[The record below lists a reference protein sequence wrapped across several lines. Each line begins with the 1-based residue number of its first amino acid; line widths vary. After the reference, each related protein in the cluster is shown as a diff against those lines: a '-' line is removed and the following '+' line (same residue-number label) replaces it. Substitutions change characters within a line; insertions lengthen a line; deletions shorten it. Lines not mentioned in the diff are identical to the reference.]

1 MMSLLVNLFNQPTPN
16 IILKYFLFYQIS
28 HSYKIVYEK
37 IPIFFI
43 FIHRIS
49 DLVLAIFSPY
59 TPITG
64 IFAENLS
71 NIRHKNDKNIART
84 YYFRHNN

>member
-28 HSYKIVYEK
+28 HSYKIGYEK

-43 FIHRIS
+43 FIHQIS

-59 TPITG
+59 TPIIG
-64 IFAENLS
+64 KFVEYS
-71 NIRHKNDKNIART
+71 SQKRQKYCKNIL
-84 YYFRHNN
+84 F